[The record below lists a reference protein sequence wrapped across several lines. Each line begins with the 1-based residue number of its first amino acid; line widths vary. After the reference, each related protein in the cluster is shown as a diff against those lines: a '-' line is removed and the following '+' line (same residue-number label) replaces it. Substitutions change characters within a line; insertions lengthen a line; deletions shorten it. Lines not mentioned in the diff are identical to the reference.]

1 MAYNIL
7 SAASQSRS
15 NAAATKHYRTQTM
28 TVASMT
34 GYAVASGPTPLGTVT
49 LECRSVNSRFLD
61 LTLRLNEDLRFAD
74 PLIRE
79 TIQKRIA
86 RGKVEIRGYITPDE
100 NAVPAR
106 INAAVLNRIVEL
118 QQTVL
123 DAVPNARELSVS
135 DLLSMPGV
143 MVNDRLDQDAVSSA
157 VLAVLNNALDA
168 FTATRAR
175 EGEALASVLLNN
187 CQQIE
192 EVVTEVKGR
201 MPEILAHIEGKLKER
216 LENALCTALTETSTL
231 TREEVSDRIRQE
243 VTLYAMRMDVEEEI
257 NRLYTHVTE
266 VRRILN
272 KGGAVGRRLD
282 FVVQEMNRL
291 GLMVDLSHGAESSFY
306 DALEL
311 STTPIVCSHS
321 SCRALCN
328 VPRNLTDEQMK
339 ALARKGGVA
348 QVTLYK
354 GFLREDGEASI
365 LDAIEHL
372 NHMVN
377 IMGVEHVGI
386 GTDFDGDGGIPGCAS
401 AAEVINFTRR
411 LLAERYNDTDI
422 AGVWGGNFLR
432 VMQLVQDSRT
442 C

>member
-1 MAYNIL
+1 
-7 SAASQSRS
+7 
-15 NAAATKHYRTQTM
+15 M

-143 MVNDRLDQDAVSSA
+143 MVNDRIDQDAVSSA

-175 EGEALASVLLNN
+175 EGEALANVLLNN

-216 LENALCTALTETSTL
+216 LENALCTALAETSTL

-243 VTLYAMRMDVEEEI
+243 VTLYAMRMDVG
-257 NRLYTHVTE
+257 NHPTLHARDRSPTHSE
-266 VRRILN
+266 
-272 KGGAVGRRLD
+272 
-282 FVVQEMNRL
+282 
-291 GLMVDLSHGAESSFY
+291 
-306 DALEL
+306 
-311 STTPIVCSHS
+311 
-321 SCRALCN
+321 
-328 VPRNLTDEQMK
+328 
-339 ALARKGGVA
+339 
-348 QVTLYK
+348 
-354 GFLREDGEASI
+354 
-365 LDAIEHL
+365 
-372 NHMVN
+372 
-377 IMGVEHVGI
+377 
-386 GTDFDGDGGIPGCAS
+386 
-401 AAEVINFTRR
+401 
-411 LLAERYNDTDI
+411 
-422 AGVWGGNFLR
+422 
-432 VMQLVQDSRT
+432 
-442 C
+442 

>member
-1 MAYNIL
+1 
-7 SAASQSRS
+7 
-15 NAAATKHYRTQTM
+15 M

-34 GYAVASGPTPLGTVT
+34 GYAVASGATPLGTVT

-118 QQTVL
+118 QQTVR
-123 DAVPNARELSVS
+123 DVVPNARELSVS
-135 DLLSMPGV
+135 DLLAMPGV
-143 MVNDRLDQDAVSSA
+143 M
-157 VLAVLNNALDA
+157 VLNNALDA
-168 FTATRAR
+168 FTASRAR

-282 FVVQEMNRL
+282 FVVQEMNREANTL
-291 GLMVDLSHGAESSFY
+291 GSKAAAIEMTNASL
-306 DALEL
+306 ALKVV
-311 STTPIVCSHS
+311 I
-321 SCRALCN
+321 
-328 VPRNLTDEQMK
+328 EQM
-339 ALARKGGVA
+339 
-348 QVTLYK
+348 
-354 GFLREDGEASI
+354 REQIQNLE
-365 LDAIEHL
+365 
-372 NHMVN
+372 
-377 IMGVEHVGI
+377 
-386 GTDFDGDGGIPGCAS
+386 
-401 AAEVINFTRR
+401 
-411 LLAERYNDTDI
+411 
-422 AGVWGGNFLR
+422 
-432 VMQLVQDSRT
+432 
-442 C
+442 

>member
-1 MAYNIL
+1 
-7 SAASQSRS
+7 
-15 NAAATKHYRTQTM
+15 M

-34 GYAVASGPTPLGTVT
+34 GYAVASGATPLGTVT

-106 INAAVLNRIVEL
+106 INAAVLNHIVEL
-118 QQTVL
+118 QQTVR
-123 DAVPNARELSVS
+123 DVVPNARELSVS
-135 DLLSMPGV
+135 DLLAMPGV
-143 MVNDRLDQDAVSSA
+143 MVNDRIDQDAVSSA

-168 FTATRAR
+168 FTASRAR
-175 EGEALASVLLNN
+175 EGEALAN

-282 FVVQEMNRL
+282 FVVQEMNREANTL
-291 GLMVDLSHGAESSFY
+291 GSKAAAIEMTNASL
-306 DALEL
+306 ALKVV
-311 STTPIVCSHS
+311 I
-321 SCRALCN
+321 
-328 VPRNLTDEQMK
+328 EQM
-339 ALARKGGVA
+339 
-348 QVTLYK
+348 
-354 GFLREDGEASI
+354 REQIQNLE
-365 LDAIEHL
+365 
-372 NHMVN
+372 
-377 IMGVEHVGI
+377 
-386 GTDFDGDGGIPGCAS
+386 
-401 AAEVINFTRR
+401 
-411 LLAERYNDTDI
+411 
-422 AGVWGGNFLR
+422 
-432 VMQLVQDSRT
+432 
-442 C
+442 